1 MEGAPKVG
9 VGDTAGAAVGTAI
22 LPGIG
27 TAVGSILP
35 IGSIFKTGSPRYEGG
50 PLISSIQQRLNALI
64 AGDPTAISQ
73 SRSDA
78 ISGGAGWKDCA
89 LVLAPAVRP
98 DLFGAPARALN
109 ATDQQILA
117 TVGGARVVTSSG
129 GLAVAPAGTVP
140 KPTSTGVVT
149 ASLLGGM
156 NTTTLLL
163 AGGGLFVLTKLLGGR
178 RRRSRR

>member
-9 VGDTAGAAVGTAI
+9 VGDTAGAAVGTAL

-35 IGSIFKTGSPRYEGG
+35 IGSIFKSGSPRYEGG
-50 PLISSIQQRLNALI
+50 PLVSSIQQRLNALI
-64 AGDPTAISQ
+64 AGDPTAIAQ

-78 ISGGAGWKDCA
+78 VSGGAGWKDCA

-109 ATDQQILA
+109 STDQQILA
-117 TVGGARVVTSSG
+117 TVGGARVVTSTG
-129 GLAVAPAGTVP
+129 GLAVAPAGSVP
-140 KPTSTGVVT
+140 KPGGSMAT
-149 ASLLGGM
+149 ASLFGNMSL
-156 NTTTLLL
+156 TTLLL
-163 AGGGLFVLTKLLGGR
+163 VGGGAFLAAKAFGGR